1 MDQSRIPQ
9 KRQELLKVSTIAALP
24 ASISGAGN
32 GGFLLLFCL

>member
-32 GGFLLLFCL
+32 SGFLLLFCL